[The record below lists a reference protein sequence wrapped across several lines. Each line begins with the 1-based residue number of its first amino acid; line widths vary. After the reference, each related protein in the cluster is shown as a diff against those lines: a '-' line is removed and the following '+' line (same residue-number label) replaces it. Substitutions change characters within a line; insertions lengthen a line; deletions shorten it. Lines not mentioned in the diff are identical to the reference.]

1 MLTNT
6 ATGNLQ
12 FTNFS
17 KPPRNT
23 FFITQPET
31 DYTAA
36 FLPSCVPRVLG
47 TFLHSPFPSLW
58 PGSQRFVPL
67 PCPQLWNLQEWQV
80 AIGGGGGSDLLC
92 QKVRE
97 EKNLARKCYSSFL
110 SFSPSLRA
118 SASATLA
125 ELPWSSLCPAS
136 REVLVLWA
144 QTDSTI

>member
-1 MLTNT
+1 MC
-6 ATGNLQ
+6 AQGVGD
-12 FTNFS
+12 FS
-17 KPPRNT
+17 P
-23 FFITQPET
+23 
-31 DYTAA
+31 
-36 FLPSCVPRVLG
+36 L
-47 TFLHSPFPSLW
+47 SL
-58 PGSQRFVPL
+58 PL
-67 PCPQLWNLQEWQV
+67 PLAWEPTICPFALPPALEPPGV
-80 AIGGGGGSDLLC
+80 AGGYWGGGGSDLLC